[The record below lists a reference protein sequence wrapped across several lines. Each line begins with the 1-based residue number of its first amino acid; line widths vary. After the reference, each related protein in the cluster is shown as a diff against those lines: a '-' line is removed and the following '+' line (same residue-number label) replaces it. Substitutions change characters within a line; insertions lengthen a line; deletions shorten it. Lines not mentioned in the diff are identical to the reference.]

1 MCSSCTDNHLAVW
14 RCVDCSLSQPVCRR
28 CMRSLHVDNPF
39 HVIQRWTGTYFR
51 RAELWEVGTY
61 ILVRHHQGQPSL
73 RISTNSTEIFGKISA
88 PKGYGRAGISSQ
100 CSAATATDSLQNA
113 YVRIVHTNGVHCLA
127 MVSCQ
132 CQGSTQLPLDLVA
145 SRLWPTS
152 FHTIRT
158 LFTNHLLRYFR
169 LCNLELKAS
178 AYQFYM
184 LLRRLSNPIA
194 PGDVPDLYREFRRL
208 SRLWR
213 WTKKLRGAGFGHNG
227 KDPMHVD
234 RGELANYCPAC
245 PQPGKNL
252 RSDWKSDVDHRYV
265 YRRMFVADG
274 NFKADHVKQQNVLD
288 DDIWL
293 SEGGGMDPDRTEYNE
308 FLRAATEQFTKAPCE
323 STFRAIMNALMG
335 SKSCDRTGK
344 ASIACARHGC
354 YAPNALVDL
363 FKGEQQKNVDFAF
376 WKALETTGV
385 DPQQGVILMYD
396 IACQYCVHLEKRLED
411 QCFFR
416 SRHPSYPAPALSVV
430 KFWSHCALGMSE
442 YLCNRHDEAC
452 TTLEQAAN
460 YFRDISTAAGLQA
473 VTLWT
478 AEVVDAESKR
488 LEKPEVMDIYAA
500 RIAGLNENMS
510 APVPVTGD
518 ANVIEWL
525 EFAITVEEKQLEIQY
540 LNRQHGADIE
550 KIQKLRHA
558 LTPLVATLNEL
569 QLVAGVF
576 QTRHQSGHEM
586 NDSLSNWDNLD
597 NGTASDSASSSPAE
611 GEDGDGNPVESVELC
626 IPSNGNVPDTY
637 ANVELQI
644 RKNQAMTDLNL
655 IRDLVADMSFRWTED
670 VRKGSR
676 KEVRTRGRAALK
688 DREKALSLR
697 CQIYTRCRS
706 RLVALGADPQTL
718 QQFRV
723 LTKADTKCSTAVLT
737 PNMPGS
743 TTVKLSWI
751 WHSVTQHTSV
761 LTSVAVR
768 RVHWLRARA
777 QHERWREERTLVRY
791 EMEWTVRY
799 FLFKSKGWLEAAE
812 NRRRSPTLGATAYA
826 HRQSASWR
834 QLALK
839 ADRAFQINYRTY
851 ESPL

>member
-1 MCSSCTDNHLAVW
+1 MPTTRKEPPEVIGKAMSTTDSISLTAVW
-14 RCVDCSLSQPVCRR
+14 EFQSRPC
-28 CMRSLHVDNPF
+28 
-39 HVIQRWTGTYFR
+39 
-51 RAELWEVGTY
+51 
-61 ILVRHHQGQPSL
+61 
-73 RISTNSTEIFGKISA
+73 K
-88 PKGYGRAGISSQ
+88 
-100 CSAATATDSLQNA
+100 AAD
-113 YVRIVHTNGVHCLA
+113 
-127 MVSCQ
+127 
-132 CQGSTQLPLDLVA
+132 
-145 SRLWPTS
+145 
-152 FHTIRT
+152 
-158 LFTNHLLRYFR
+158 
-169 LCNLELKAS
+169 
-178 AYQFYM
+178 
-184 LLRRLSNPIA
+184 
-194 PGDVPDLYREFRRL
+194 
-208 SRLWR
+208 
-213 WTKKLRGAGFGHNG
+213 
-227 KDPMHVD
+227 
-234 RGELANYCPAC
+234 
-245 PQPGKNL
+245 
-252 RSDWKSDVDHRYV
+252 
-265 YRRMFVADG
+265 
-274 NFKADHVKQQNVLD
+274 VLD

-396 IACQYCVHLEKRLED
+396 IACQYCVHLEKRLEGKLPRGLIID
-411 QCFFR
+411 RAIGLF
-416 SRHPSYPAPALSVV
+416 H
-430 KFWSHCALGMSE
+430 
-442 YLCNRHDEAC
+442 
-452 TTLEQAAN
+452 AAN

-626 IPSNGNVPDTY
+626 IPLNGNVPDTY

-751 WHSVTQHTSV
+751 WHSVTQRVGTGDELPADPATQLELSQFGGFIGCGPEPSTSGGGRNAHWSDMKWSGRCGTSFSKAKAGLKLLKIVVGRRLLVQLHMHT
-761 LTSVAVR
+761 
-768 RVHWLRARA
+768 
-777 QHERWREERTLVRY
+777 
-791 EMEWTVRY
+791 
-799 FLFKSKGWLEAAE
+799 
-812 NRRRSPTLGATAYA
+812 
-826 HRQSASWR
+826 ASRPHGDSW
-834 QLALK
+834 
-839 ADRAFQINYRTY
+839 
-851 ESPL
+851 P